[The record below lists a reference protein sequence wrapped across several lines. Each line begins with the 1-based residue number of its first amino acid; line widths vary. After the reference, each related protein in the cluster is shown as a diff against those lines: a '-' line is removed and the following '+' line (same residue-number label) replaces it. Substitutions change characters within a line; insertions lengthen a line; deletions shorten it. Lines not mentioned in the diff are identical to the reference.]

1 MTTTRRRVPWELIG
15 LLIVVAVFAVAAVLW
30 FASPRGRGE
39 LQAPDFH
46 TLGEP
51 PLPHGV
57 TEDGRPYVGTAG
69 APVTVIEIAD
79 FQCPFCREFATSD
92 FEAIAETYVADGT
105 AQWILYLVGFDGE
118 ESTAAAVAAQCAAR
132 QDAFWAMHDWLYANT
147 PVVINSGA
155 YSPERLSAMAQ
166 EIGLDIAAF
175 DACRAD
181 PEVEAL
187 ILENEAY
194 ARSLGV
200 TASPTFV
207 IGDRLV
213 EGRDVT
219 ALRALLE
226 AAARE

>member
-1 MTTTRRRVPWELIG
+1 MTTTRRRIPWELIG
-15 LLIVVAVFAVAAVLW
+15 LLIVVMVFAVGAVLW

-39 LQAPDFH
+39 LQAPGSD
-46 TLGEP
+46 TLGDP

-57 TEDGRPYVGTAG
+57 TEEGRPYVGSPD
-69 APVTVIEIAD
+69 APVTVVEIAD

-105 AQWILYLVGFDGE
+105 AQWTLYLVGFDGE
-118 ESTAAAVAAQCAAR
+118 ESMAAAIAAQCAAS

-155 YSPERLSAMAQ
+155 FSAERLAAMAQ
-166 EIGLDIAAF
+166 EVGLDMEAF
-175 DACRAD
+175 DACRDD
-181 PEVEAL
+181 PDVEAL
-187 ILENEAY
+187 ILDNEAY

-207 IGDRLV
+207 IDDRLV
-213 EGRDVT
+213 EGRDVA